1 MSETVSSKR
10 SAKRIW
16 ARTQFDLEGIVGAL
30 AAWLVGVLLGWLWSP
45 LFWIGAGLA
54 ILILLATRKQTR
66 VSPET
71 TGLVLAPCDGV
82 VHSVERALPPSEL
95 RMEGGERVRIRV
107 ASAPFSTNPV
117 YAVMT
122 GEIASLIVEEPD
134 SSVILASQA
143 DLAGLA
149 VAHITL
155 ESTGQTIGCTLA
167 TGGFGPRLDMMSEA
181 GDPVRAGRVIGK
193 RRLGGWCDVYLPANM
208 VVSVLTGQTL
218 IGGETVLC
226 QFSDEGADNAVFEA
240 GETASDLLRRA
251 EKVLPAVEAADS
263 EEDKAEVPDEASVE
277 AEEVAAPDTSLEE
290 MGNEAVDQVEKPSET
305 LSETSFDEGGLD
317 DPEEAAAELFKKL
330 KGDSA
335 D

>member
-10 SAKRIW
+10 SPKRIW

-30 AAWLVGVLLGWLWSP
+30 AAWLVGLLLGWLWSP
-45 LFWIGAGLA
+45 LFWIGAGFA

-66 VSPET
+66 MSPET
-71 TGLVLAPCDGV
+71 AGLVIAPCDGV

-107 ASAPFSTNPV
+107 ASSPFSTNPV
-117 YAVMT
+117 YAAMT
-122 GEIASLIVEEPD
+122 GEVASLIVEEPD

-155 ESTGQTIGCTLA
+155 ESLGQIIGCSVA
-167 TGGFGPRLDMMSEA
+167 TGGFGPRLEMMSEA

-193 RRLGGWCDVYLPANM
+193 RRLGGWCDVYLPADM
-208 VVSVLTGQTL
+208 AVSVLVGQTL
-218 IGGETVLC
+218 IGGESVLC
-226 QFSDEGADNAVFEA
+226 QFDDEGAAEAVFEA
-240 GETASDLLRRA
+240 REKADDILRRA
-251 EKVLPAVEAADS
+251 EKVLPVAEITDSKEDEAPA
-263 EEDKAEVPDEASVE
+263 PDEA
-277 AEEVAAPDTSLEE
+277 EEAAPDTSLEE
-290 MGNEAVDQVEKPSET
+290 MGNEAVDREEKPSES
-305 LSETSFDEGGLD
+305 LSEASVEEDGLN

-330 KGDSA
+330 KGESGD
-335 D
+335 